1 MSSNNGV
8 AGEKSLPG
16 ENYIPKERLVHHSGY
31 EASWRSVLLIHTW
44 EDLIVLLKQ
53 SVFFLAR

>member
-1 MSSNNGV
+1 MSGNNGV

-53 SVFFLAR
+53 SVFS